1 MLKET
6 LLSSFKNK
14 LAALVLKKDLAH
26 FAKNGLCRIRWFGAI
41 RP

>member
-26 FAKNGLCRIRWFGAI
+26 FAKKWIMPNTVVQCY
-41 RP
+41 